1 MSQAEHVRFHAELQ
15 RTQQL
20 AATPASRSEFRLIDP
35 KTMAP
40 EKFGHS
46 PEPTWLD
53 WSENTRSYIEIM
65 DQEIANALKEV
76 ENRPPESP
84 VLQEEFDSFLLA
96 DSHVAQLRRY
106 LKLRTQGNAKTIV
119 KAAQADKLNV
129 LEQWRRLS
137 WEYDPIGLGTE
148 LLELQELMSPER
160 LRAKTTAG
168 ISAAI
173 ESWENLERRHRDR
186 QGILLPDKLRIS
198 VLFKLIPASLADEIL
213 KQTTKCSSYTQLKEH
228 LHSIQFLRT
237 KGPAPMSCSNLEEEP
252 QGPLPEPSEED
263 TFTNEDGDLLRLE
276 KRDGKRVAVKV
287 PPPQRGA
294 RTQGREKECYRCGR
308 KGHIRPH
315 CNWSTHLDGGPPRPA
330 PTPKAKSTKGA
341 NNLEEQIEFASLDLC
356 ALEPAPADEDD
367 DEDEWTD
374 WNQDPWLLGTDPWI
388 ARVPESPAIKASTAR
403 APESPADSG
412 PSTPSGKDLLEI
424 LFSFRPK
431 CTLCEKAGVYEQ
443 VADQLA

>member
-1 MSQAEHVRFHAELQ
+1 MSHDEARARIEALEAHVTQITAALTASQAEHVRVHAELQ

-20 AATPASRSEFRLIDP
+20 AATPASRNEFRLIDP

-40 EKFGHS
+40 EKFGSS

-65 DQEIANALKEV
+65 DQEIANALKAV

-84 VLQEEFDSFLLA
+84 VLQEEFDSLLLV

-198 VLFKLIPASLADEIL
+198 VLFKLVPASLADEIL
-213 KQTTKCSSYTQLKEH
+213 KQTTKWSSYTQLKEH

-252 QGPLPEPSEED
+252 QGPSPEPSEED
-263 TFTNEDGDLLRLE
+263 TFTNEDGDLFEVGKERWQASCSQSPTSPA
-276 KRDGKRVAVKV
+276 RCSHTRPRKRVLPMWAEGTHSAPLQLEH
-287 PPPQRGA
+287 PPGW
-294 RTQGREKECYRCGR
+294 
-308 KGHIRPH
+308 RPTSSRS
-315 CNWSTHLDGGPPRPA
+315 NA
-330 PTPKAKSTKGA
+330 
-341 NNLEEQIEFASLDLC
+341 
-356 ALEPAPADEDD
+356 
-367 DEDEWTD
+367 
-374 WNQDPWLLGTDPWI
+374 
-388 ARVPESPAIKASTAR
+388 
-403 APESPADSG
+403 
-412 PSTPSGKDLLEI
+412 
-424 LFSFRPK
+424 
-431 CTLCEKAGVYEQ
+431 
-443 VADQLA
+443 